1 MSLWPQGLGSSSRT
15 GARSESS
22 MFPSSLPSSGWPAMF
37 VDKEKGS
44 RREGCH
50 KQLPDRSLAELWAP
64 ELWQLKHRSRADPCL
79 TLNCV

>member
-1 MSLWPQGLGSSSRT
+1 
-15 GARSESS
+15 
-22 MFPSSLPSSGWPAMF
+22 MF

-79 TLNCV
+79 TLNCVYLNVCEYVAVCECVRMCMSENVCVWICV